1 MLSRQRYVVVGIV
14 ALAIIAAFPLS
25 HLFQWV
31 WVYFGWDDPPILS
44 RDLPLTSVIGY
55 LLATAGAAYC
65 FLHKRTYQ
73 LALEV
78 ADEMAKVTWPSREE
92 TGNATVVVL
101 VTVVVCSVFLG
112 AFDAIWLWL
121 TNLVLGVTG
130 TGLDVGAAGS

>member
-1 MLSRQRYVVVGIV
+1 MMSRQRFVVVGIV
-14 ALAIIAAFPLS
+14 ALAIIAAFPLA

-55 LLATAGAAYC
+55 AIALGGAVYC
-65 FLHKRTYQ
+65 FASKRTYQ

-78 ADEMAKVTWPSREE
+78 AEEMSKVTWPTREE

-101 VTVVVCSVFLG
+101 VTVAICSVFLG

-130 TGLDVGAAGS
+130 SGVDAGAAGS